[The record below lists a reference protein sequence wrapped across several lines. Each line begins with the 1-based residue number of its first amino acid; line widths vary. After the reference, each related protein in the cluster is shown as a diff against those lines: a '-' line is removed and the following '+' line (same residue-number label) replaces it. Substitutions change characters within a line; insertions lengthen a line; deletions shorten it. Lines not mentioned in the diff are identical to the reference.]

1 MRASGIRRWVRPQLR
16 VSNTVL
22 TSILDELKTLATE
35 VQTLVQSKVAPTA
48 FTSVYSKIRENVRG
62 VQQERKIKR
71 TLLAATNPEQ
81 AAKRKTK
88 KNESKKESRKRKNAA
103 FA

>member
-1 MRASGIRRWVRPQLR
+1 M
-16 VSNTVL
+16 
-22 TSILDELKTLATE
+22 
-35 VQTLVQSKVAPTA
+35 
-48 FTSVYSKIRENVRG
+48 
-62 VQQERKIKR
+62 QQERKIKR